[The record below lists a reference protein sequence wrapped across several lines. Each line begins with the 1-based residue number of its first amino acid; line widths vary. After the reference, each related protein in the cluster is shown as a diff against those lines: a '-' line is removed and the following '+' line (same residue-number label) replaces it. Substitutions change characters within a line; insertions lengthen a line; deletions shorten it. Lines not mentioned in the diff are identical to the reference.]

1 MLPHWSISRV
11 WAVSVHLQDSVYWHV
26 SWNMWVFNP
35 LYSIAWSL
43 FVPLGKYWIIN
54 CSILSTFACLALLR
68 RLRFQASFYYL
79 DSLPDFST
87 FPSSPWPLQFTTFFF
102 FFFTFSKCSKGH
114 WLITLYVSCVQHEV
128 PTSIYI
134 TVCSPPKF
142 SFHASPHSWRSLPV
156 HPSAH
161 QCHLSPGNH

>member
-1 MLPHWSISRV
+1 MLPHGSISRV
-11 WAVSVHLQDSVYWHV
+11 WAVSVHLQDIVYWHV

-35 LYSIAWSL
+35 LYSITWSL

-68 RLRFQASFYYL
+68 RLRFDASFYYL
-79 DSLPDFST
+79 NSLPDFST

-102 FFFTFSKCSKGH
+102 FFTFSKCSKGH
-114 WLITLYVSCVQHEV
+114 WFITLYVSCVQHDI
-128 PTSIYI
+128 PTSVYI

-142 SFHASPHSWRSLPV
+142 SFHPSLHSWCSLPF
-156 HPSAH
+156 HLSTH
-161 QCHLSPGNH
+161 QCHMSSGNH